1 MALSTVSGILTRIGM
16 GKLGRLGLEQP
27 IRYERSRPGE
37 LVHIDVK
44 KLARIKGGAGWRVRG
59 GTQHYNATSPIA
71 PANDETLSATSTSR
85 LPSTTTA
92 GSPTPTCS
100 PTKPLRAQSASSAAP
115 SPSIA
120 ATALRSSGS
129 LPTTARP
136 TARSC
141 TQSPAAS
148 SASATSA
155 RGPTAHKQTAKRSA
169 SSAPCSTAGP
179 TARSTAQA
187 KNAPEH
193 LTAGSGTTTINAD
206 TQHSAT
212 NPPITRTNLLGSYS

>member
-27 IRYERSRPGE
+27 IRYQRSRPGE
-37 LVHIDVK
+37 LVRIDVK
-44 KLARIKGGAGWRVRG
+44 KLARIKGDASWRVRG
-59 GTQHYNATSPIA
+59 GTQHYNATFTDRSGKRRNTVGYEYVQVA
-71 PANDETLSATSTSR
+71 VDDYSWVAYAEVL
-85 LPSTTTA
+85 
-92 GSPTPTCS
+92 

-115 SPSIA
+115 PPSIA
-120 ATALRSSGS
+120 PTVLRSSGS
-129 LPTTARP
+129 LPTTARLI
-136 TARSC
+136 ARSC

-155 RGPTAHKQTAKRSA
+155 RGPTAHKQTATRSA

-206 TQHSAT
+206 TQPSAT
-212 NPPITRTNLLGSYS
+212 NPDHEDQPARVL